1 MSFPYFYE
9 NKKLRE
15 KVKNMKDYINDEMI
29 ILDEQR
35 DECINKY
42 HNNNRKLIDDNPTL
56 FIENDKI
63 IDNIKTLSAALFN
76 EDERL
81 NNLFDN
87 LQFSNEDYKEQSFLN
102 FYIKIA
108 KKIIV
113 EFKALRKNQTCIN
126 QFHIISPNSYYSLTT

>member
-9 NKKLRE
+9 NKKLHE
-15 KVKNMKDYINDEMI
+15 KVKNMKDYINDEMS

-35 DECINKY
+35 DEYINKY

-63 IDNIKTLSAALFN
+63 IDNIKTLSTALFN
-76 EDERL
+76 EDKFL
-81 NNLFDN
+81 NNIIDN
-87 LQFSNEDYKEQSFLN
+87 LQFSSEDYKEHSFLKLN
-102 FYIKIA
+102 IKIA

-113 EFKALRKNQTCIN
+113 EFKALRKNQTSIN
-126 QFHIISPNSYYSLTT
+126 QFFQKNTK

>member
-1 MSFPYFYE
+1 MSSPYFYE
-9 NKKLRE
+9 NKNLRQ

-29 ILDEQR
+29 ILDEHR

-42 HNNNRKLIDDNPTL
+42 RNNNRKLIDDNPTL

-126 QFHIISPNSYYSLTT
+126 QFFQQNTK

>member
-1 MSFPYFYE
+1 MSSPYFYE

-76 EDERL
+76 EDKFL
-81 NNLFDN
+81 NNIIDN
-87 LQFSNEDYKEQSFLN
+87 LQFSNEDYKEYSFLN
-102 FYIKIA
+102 FCIKIA

-113 EFKALRKNQTCIN
+113 EFKALRKNQTNITHFFQKN
-126 QFHIISPNSYYSLTT
+126 TK

>member
-1 MSFPYFYE
+1 MSSPYFYE
-9 NKKLRE
+9 NQKLRE

-42 HNNNRKLIDDNPTL
+42 HNNNRKLINDNPTL

-76 EDERL
+76 EDELL
-81 NNLFDN
+81 NNVFDN
-87 LQFSNEDYKEQSFLN
+87 LQFSNEDFKEHSFLN

-108 KKIIV
+108 KKIIR
-113 EFKALRKNQTCIN
+113 EFKALRKNQTCITHFFQEN
-126 QFHIISPNSYYSLTT
+126 TKN

>member
-1 MSFPYFYE
+1 MSSTYFYQ
-9 NKKLRE
+9 NQKLRE
-15 KVKNMKDYINDEMI
+15 KVNNMKNYINDEMI

-42 HNNNRKLIDDNPTL
+42 HYYNRKLINDNPTL

-76 EDERL
+76 EDETL
-81 NNLFDN
+81 NKVFDN

-113 EFKALRKNQTCIN
+113 EFKALRKNQKCIIYFFEEN
-126 QFHIISPNSYYSLTT
+126 IKN

>member
-1 MSFPYFYE
+1 MSSSYFYE
-9 NKKLRE
+9 NQKLRE

-42 HNNNRKLIDDNPTL
+42 HNNNRKLINDNPTL

-76 EDERL
+76 EDELL
-81 NNLFDN
+81 NNVFDN
-87 LQFSNEDYKEQSFLN
+87 LQFSNEDFKEQSFLN

-113 EFKALRKNQTCIN
+113 EFKGLRRNQRCITSFFEENIKN
-126 QFHIISPNSYYSLTT
+126 

>member
-76 EDERL
+76 EDKFL
-81 NNLFDN
+81 NNIIDN
-87 LQFSNEDYKEQSFLN
+87 LQFSNEDYKEYSFLN
-102 FYIKIA
+102 FCIKIA

-113 EFKALRKNQTCIN
+113 EFKALRKNQTSITHFFQKN
-126 QFHIISPNSYYSLTT
+126 TK

>member
-42 HNNNRKLIDDNPTL
+42 HNNNRKLINDNPTL

-63 IDNIKTLSAALFN
+63 IDNIKTLTAALFN
-76 EDERL
+76 EDETL
-81 NNLFDN
+81 NKIFDN
-87 LQFSNEDYKEQSFLN
+87 LQFTNEEYKEHSFLN

-108 KKIIV
+108 KKIII
-113 EFKALRKNQTCIN
+113 EFKALRKNQTGITFFFKQN
-126 QFHIISPNSYYSLTT
+126 TKN

>member
-1 MSFPYFYE
+1 MSSPYFYE
-9 NKKLRE
+9 NKNLRE

-126 QFHIISPNSYYSLTT
+126 QFFQQNTK

>member
-42 HNNNRKLIDDNPTL
+42 HNNNRKLINDNPTL

-76 EDERL
+76 EDKLL
-81 NNLFDN
+81 NNVFDN
-87 LQFSNEDYKEQSFLN
+87 LQFSNEDFKEHSFLN

-108 KKIIV
+108 KKIII
-113 EFKALRKNQTCIN
+113 EFKALRKNQTCIIHFFQEN
-126 QFHIISPNSYYSLTT
+126 IKN

>member
-1 MSFPYFYE
+1 MSSPYFYE
-9 NKKLRE
+9 NKNLRE

-87 LQFSNEDYKEQSFLN
+87 LQFSNEDYKEYSFLN

-126 QFHIISPNSYYSLTT
+126 QFFQQNTK